1 MKAAWT
7 IIWRGKNCVAYWKA
21 ADAWSLDP
29 DEAQVFGSWFA
40 ARYAA
45 GIRAGVYVVR
55 CWT

>member
-7 IIWRGKNCVAYWKA
+7 IIWRGRNCVAYWKA
-21 ADAWSLDP
+21 AETWTLDP
-29 DEAQVFGSWFA
+29 DESQVFESWFA

-45 GIRAGVYVVR
+45 GLHKNVAVVR

>member
-7 IIWRGKNCVAYWKA
+7 IIWRGRNCVAYWKEK
-21 ADAWSLDP
+21 DTWTLDP

-40 ARYAA
+40 
-45 GIRAGVYVVR
+45 GIQKSVYVVR

>member
-1 MKAAWT
+1 MKRAWAV
-7 IIWRGKNCVAYWKA
+7 IWRGRNCVAFYKA
-21 ADAWSLDP
+21 PDAWSLDP

-45 GIRAGVYVVR
+45 GITPGVAVVR